1 MGFLSSINPFSGG
14 GNPFENLGGIAD
26 SVAGKLGIDTEGIL
40 EEIGAGADIVSGV
53 ANQASSFVSG
63 ASNYASLLNNFS
75 SASSPT
81 AALKNALASKALG
94 FDASVLSDAEIFA
107 RLGGQSSI
115 SGLSD
120 SEAAS
125 LQQLLGNGT
134 GLGGYTS
141 GTGAATANTNP
152 VYGDDSSR
160 VEASLKENGWSQ
172 EEIDLAKTTPAG
184 RAQMRAAN
192 RQIISD
198 MIKIM
203 MTADSDERK
212 SQREVM
218 EHIMRNTV

>member
-1 MGFLSSINPFSGG
+1 MGFSISNAFS
-14 GNPFENLGGIAD
+14 NLGSIGD
-26 SVAGKLGIDTEGIL
+26 SIAGKFGVDTEGLL
-40 EEIGAGADIVSGV
+40 EEIGAGADVVSGV
-53 ANQASSFVSG
+53 VDQASSFVSG
-63 ASNYASLLNNFS
+63 ASDYASLLS
-75 SASSPT
+75 DSASSPT

-94 FDASVLSDAEIFA
+94 FDASVLSDSEIFR
-107 RLGGQSSI
+107 RLGGQSTI
-115 SGLSD
+115 SGLS
-120 SEAAS
+120 EAESSS
-125 LQQLLGNGT
+125 LKELLGNGA

-141 GTGAATANTNP
+141 ETGAATASTNP

-198 MIKIM
+198 MVKIM